1 LIVLSQLRTLS
12 LSMTFMF
19 TNTVLVKGNLY
30 VMLIVIIRK

>member
-1 LIVLSQLRTLS
+1 LSQLRTLS
-12 LSMTFMF
+12 LSITFML